1 MMFLT
6 VDAAAKKLGI
16 HANQL
21 APMRKIPRSKANQ
34 DKFMLY
40 TGLIMWYT

>member
-21 APMRKIPRSKANQ
+21 APMPKIPRSMANQ
-34 DKFMLY
+34 DEFMLY
-40 TGLIMWYT
+40 TDFIMWYT